1 MDSITYRFL
10 FSRHVLI
17 QMPICVLGA
26 YALKDLVCVG
36 KLYHNGH
43 NGILRKREKKELV
56 HILITTLYNNRS

>member
-17 QMPICVLGA
+17 QMPIRVLGA

-36 KLYHNGH
+36 KLYHKGH
-43 NGILRKREKKELV
+43 NGILRKREKKNWF
-56 HILITTLYNNRS
+56 TY